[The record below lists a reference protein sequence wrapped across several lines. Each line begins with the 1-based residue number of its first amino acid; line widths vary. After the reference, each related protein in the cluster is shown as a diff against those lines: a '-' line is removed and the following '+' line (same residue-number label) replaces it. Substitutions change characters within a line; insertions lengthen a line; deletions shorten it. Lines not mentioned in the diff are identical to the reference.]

1 MLIKPLWYNRPS
13 NQDFKYIISCNT
25 YDDIV
30 SDNNLWLLLL
40 VIMK

>member
-13 NQDFKYIISCNT
+13 NQDFKYIISYNT
-25 YDDIV
+25 HDDIF
-30 SDNNLWLLLL
+30 SDNDLWLL